1 MEEQVIM
8 SAEEREEFEAFK
20 AEQARKRAEEE
31 KKQQREDY
39 SRLVDE
45 EVANAISQLLELSEQ
60 MKLVKKTIYDNFKTI
75 LIMKREIMHLTKQE
89 GQFTHTFTNSDSS
102 MRITLGNRTIDDYR
116 DTVEDGIVMV
126 TEYLQTLAKDKD
138 SADLVEAVMRLLSRN
153 KKGALNPSRVIQLR
167 QLADRRNDP
176 RFSEGVR
183 IIEESYQ
190 PTASQTFVKAQIKGE
205 EGWEIIPLNITEC

>member
-89 GQFTHTFTNSDSS
+89 GQFTHAFTNSASS

-116 DTVEDGIVMV
+116 DTVEDGIAMV
-126 TEYLQTLAKDKD
+126 TEYLQTLAKDED
-138 SADLVEAVMRLLSRN
+138 SADLVDAVMRLLARN
-153 KKGALNPSRVIQLR
+153 KKGALQPSRVIQLR
-167 QLADRRNDP
+167 QLADKRGNA

-183 IIEESYQ
+183 IIEESYK
-190 PTASQTFVKAQIKGE
+190 PYASKTFVKAEVKGE